1 MVKKQTDYP
10 HTADMTNIHTPLGQ
24 LDNNAQMA
32 NPFDTT
38 PDVDAKPAAT
48 FTQESQQHR
57 SLHNKLL
64 RQEQYEK
71 MPLHRN

>member
-1 MVKKQTDYP
+1 MS
-10 HTADMTNIHTPLGQ
+10 DMHTPLGN
-24 LDNNAQMA
+24 LDANAQIA

-38 PDVDAKPAAT
+38 PDANTKPAAG

-64 RQEQYEK
+64 RQEQYGQ
-71 MPLHRN
+71 MLHS

>member
-1 MVKKQTDYP
+1 MD
-10 HTADMTNIHTPLGQ
+10 NLHTPLGN
-24 LDNNAQMA
+24 LDSNAQMA

-38 PDVDAKPAAT
+38 PEAGTKPAAG

-64 RQEQYEK
+64 RQEQYANVCEQASA
-71 MPLHRN
+71 